1 MILKKAKNLCHV
13 IEDREFEPR
22 GDAMDLVLEDQIS
35 WLQLRSLWARRF
47 EMLKL
52 STLASEGSVIREA
65 LHLLMLYASWFELL

>member
-1 MILKKAKNLCHV
+1 
-13 IEDREFEPR
+13 
-22 GDAMDLVLEDQIS
+22 MDLILEGQIL

-65 LHLLMLYASWFELL
+65 LHLLMLYAS